1 VETYTYYPP
10 QMHPTQMPYQVL
22 VAGAQECEHQLLD
35 QDWRD
40 RISVQ
45 DGIVFIT
52 FTCRLCGRQICQSLE
67 EVLPPP
73 TWKRGDSDQPSLFV
87 QEAINPLAPIWTQS

>member
-1 VETYTYYPP
+1 METYSYYPP
-10 QMHPTQMPYQVL
+10 QMRPTQMPYHVL
-22 VAGAQECEHQLLD
+22 VAGAQECEHELLN

-52 FTCRLCGRQICQSLE
+52 FTCRICGRQICQSLE
-67 EVLPPP
+67 EATPPP
-73 TWKRGDSDQPSLFV
+73 TWKGGDADQPSLFV
-87 QEAINPLAPIWTQS
+87 QEAVNPLAPMWMQS

>member
-1 VETYTYYPP
+1 METYTYYPP
-10 QMHPTQMPYQVL
+10 RMHPTRMPYHVL
-22 VAGAQECEHQLLD
+22 VAGAQECEHKLLD

-52 FTCRLCGRQICQSLE
+52 FTCRICGRQICQSLE
-67 EVLPPP
+67 EVSPPL
-73 TWKRGDSDQPSLFV
+73 TWKGGDSEPTSLFV
-87 QEAINPLAPIWTQS
+87 QEAVSPHAPILIQS